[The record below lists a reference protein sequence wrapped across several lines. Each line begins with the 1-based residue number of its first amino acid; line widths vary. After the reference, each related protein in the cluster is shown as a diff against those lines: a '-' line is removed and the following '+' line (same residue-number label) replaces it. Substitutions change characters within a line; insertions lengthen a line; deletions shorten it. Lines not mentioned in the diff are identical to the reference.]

1 MKCFSHFLSSPKDFT
16 PNLSL
21 LPLSISAVI
30 NNTNMFV
37 VLGSLKKKKKSS
49 KGSASEKDSEKE
61 NEVFCA
67 LVKLTVKS
75 WADLD
80 DDDDD
85 DYYTTAAPPEAAWTA
100 SLELTAVMESEAEP
114 MFEGGVAFFMFV
126 SVF

>member
-67 LVKLTVKS
+67 LAKLTVKS

-80 DDDDD
+80 DDED
-85 DYYTTAAPPEAAWTA
+85 DYYTTAALPEAAWTTA
-100 SLELTAVMESEAEP
+100 LELAAVMESEAEP
-114 MFEGGVAFFMFV
+114 VFEVGVAFSMFV
-126 SVF
+126 LVF